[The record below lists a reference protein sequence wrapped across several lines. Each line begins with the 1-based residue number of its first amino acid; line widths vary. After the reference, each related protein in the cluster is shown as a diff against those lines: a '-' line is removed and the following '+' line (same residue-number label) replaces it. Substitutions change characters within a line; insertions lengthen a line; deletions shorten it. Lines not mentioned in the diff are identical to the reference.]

1 MQLKAANIRRKDSQT
16 EKPMDR
22 IERLKEF
29 LATSPHDSFLKH
41 ALALEYV
48 KQGDVEAA
56 KECFEDLLRE
66 NENYIGSYY
75 HLAKLHEQCNAKDDA
90 IAVYIKGME
99 KAKQAGDDHAYR
111 ELQAAY
117 EDLKF

>member
-22 IERLKEF
+22 IERLKDF

-41 ALALEYV
+41 ALALEYL

-56 KECFEDLLRE
+56 KKEFEELLRE

-75 HLAKLHEQCNAKDDA
+75 HLAKIHEQANEKERA
-90 IAVYIKGME
+90 IAVYNKGME
-99 KAKQAGDDHAYR
+99 KAKLADDDHAYR

-117 EDLKF
+117 EDLIY

>member
-1 MQLKAANIRRKDSQT
+1 
-16 EKPMDR
+16 MDR
-22 IERLKEF
+22 IERLKDF
-29 LATSPHDSFLKH
+29 LKTNPNDSFIKH

-48 KQGDVEAA
+48 KKGDANAA
-56 KECFEDLLRE
+56 KIEFEELLRE

-75 HLAKLHEQCNAKDDA
+75 HLAKIHEQANDKEQA
-90 IAVYIKGME
+90 IAVYNKGME

-117 EDLKF
+117 EDLMY

>member
-1 MQLKAANIRRKDSQT
+1 
-16 EKPMDR
+16 MDR

-41 ALALEYV
+41 ALALEYI
-48 KQGDVEAA
+48 KQGDADAA
-56 KECFEDLLRE
+56 KIEFEELLKE

-75 HLAKLHEQCNAKDDA
+75 HLAKLYEQFNETEQA
-90 IAVYIKGME
+90 IAVYVKGME
-99 KAKQAGDDHAYR
+99 KAKTAGDDHAYR

-117 EDLKF
+117 EDLIY